1 MTGRKEDE
9 SRKVYTYWSLLLTES
24 KRRKERCMNDDIGLA
39 KQGTAQTRNFSSRH
53 SDLQFKKH
61 VPKIT
66 KSIFEKQ
73 GVDPHNSRGKY
84 FGGISKHFRKALP
97 IW

>member
-1 MTGRKEDE
+1 
-9 SRKVYTYWSLLLTES
+9 
-24 KRRKERCMNDDIGLA
+24 MNDDIGLA

-73 GVDPHNSRGKY
+73 GVDSHSSRGKV
-84 FGGISKHFRKALP
+84 FRRDLQTVQKNISNMGVAQGKISEAERMRQEGA
-97 IW
+97 

>member
-1 MTGRKEDE
+1 
-9 SRKVYTYWSLLLTES
+9 
-24 KRRKERCMNDDIGLA
+24 MNDDIGLA

-66 KSIFEKQ
+66 KSIFEKP
-73 GVDPHNSRGKY
+73 GVDSHSSRGKY
-84 FGGISKHFRKALP
+84 LGGISKQFRKIFS
-97 IW
+97 IWE